1 MSMMDL
7 YDTTTFE
14 CSELITKHYSTSFSL
29 GIRTLDKSLHRPI
42 YAIYGFVRYAD
53 EIVDTFHGYNKKE
66 LLEDFKQDAYK
77 AIKNKISL
85 NPVLHSFQLTVN
97 KYNIDLSLIEAF
109 LKSMEMDLYSQD
121 YTNDKY
127 SEYIY
132 GSAEVVGLMCLYVFC
147 EGNENQYQHLK
158 ESARRLGS
166 AFQKVNFL
174 RDMKSDYEERGR
186 IYFPNVEIS
195 HFTAEV
201 KLKIE
206 EDIAEDFREAY
217 KGIVQLPKT
226 AKLGVY
232 VAYVYYLQLFKRIQK
247 ATTEMVLAERIRLPN
262 KNKFS
267 LLVKCY
273 IKHQLNYIN

>member
-1 MSMMDL
+1 
-7 YDTTTFE
+7 
-14 CSELITKHYSTSFSL
+14 
-29 GIRTLDKSLHRPI
+29 
-42 YAIYGFVRYAD
+42 
-53 EIVDTFHGYNKKE
+53 
-66 LLEDFKQDAYK
+66 
-77 AIKNKISL
+77 
-85 NPVLHSFQLTVN
+85 
-97 KYNIDLSLIEAF
+97 
-109 LKSMEMDLYSQD
+109 
-121 YTNDKY
+121 
-127 SEYIY
+127 
-132 GSAEVVGLMCLYVFC
+132 MCLYVFC
-147 EGNENQYQHLK
+147 EGNETQYQHLK

-262 KNKFS
+262 NSKFS